1 MSKKI
6 LIVDDEEDIL
16 MLVSYNLNK
25 EGFNVKTAASGEEAL
40 KIATS
45 EDFDLIILDLMLPN
59 INGLKVCEKLKLNTE
74 TKSIPI
80 VMLTAKSEESDI
92 VKGLEIGAD
101 DYITKP
107 FSPKV
112 LSARIKAL
120 LRREENN
127 KTKPSEKIQLFELT
141 IDTSKH
147 EVLLQGEPIE
157 LTNTEFK
164 VLQLLATN
172 PGRVYS
178 RYQIVEAVKGTNHC
192 VTDRSVDVVIV
203 GLRKRFGEFSD
214 YIETVRGVGYRF
226 KES

>member
-16 MLVSYNLNK
+16 MLVSYNLSK
-25 EGFNVKTAASGEEAL
+25 EGYSIKTATSGEDAL
-40 KIATS
+40 KLATS
-45 EDFDLIILDLMLPN
+45 DPFDLIILDLMLPN
-59 INGLKVCEKLKLNTE
+59 INGLKVCEKLKLNQE
-74 TKSIPI
+74 TKAIPI
-80 VMLTAKSEESDI
+80 VMLTAKSEETDI
-92 VKGLEIGAD
+92 VKGLETGAD

-112 LSARIKAL
+112 LIARIKAL
-120 LRREENN
+120 LRREDSSKSKFND
-127 KTKPSEKIQLFELT
+127 KIHLFELV
-141 IDTSKH
+141 IDPSKH
-147 EVLLQGEPIE
+147 EVLLKDQPIE

-172 PGRVYS
+172 PGRVFS

-226 KES
+226 KE